1 MSLQS
6 LLVVAK
12 SVDHMYV
19 SEVTPGLDVS
29 LGAWILDCTAPKGS
43 EAEEL
48 RLGPLGNRCHSL
60 GPAQLDKILRKC
72 CSL

>member
-43 EAEEL
+43 EF
-48 RLGPLGNRCHSL
+48 S
-60 GPAQLDKILRKC
+60 
-72 CSL
+72 